1 MFRRTCGMRFWRPVQ
16 ATAIAICALPGIVF
30 IVVGLTAAV
39 STHSFGTRRAQNLW
53 EMVIIIDYFV
63 MIGLSPVLVP
73 LMWLVRWTAPRS
85 FSPPAKA
92 MLTFIA
98 VCGTIGTAFF
108 WIRFFS

>member
-1 MFRRTCGMRFWRPVQ
+1 MRSGSSDEILAAVQ

-30 IVVGLTAAV
+30 TVVGLASAV
-39 STHSFGTRRAQNLW
+39 STQSFETRRAQNLW
-53 EMVIIIDYFV
+53 ETIIILDYFM
-63 MIGLSPVLVP
+63 MIGLSPILVP
-73 LMWLVRWTAPRS
+73 LMWLVRWTARRS